1 MYSELT
7 ALFSVLVIDLVL
19 AGDNAV
25 VVGLAAAGLPHG
37 QRRKAVLIGIAAA
50 AALRIIFAVFATQLL
65 AVIGLTLAGGILL
78 LWVLWKL
85 TREIMAERRARGAL
99 DDGTDHLTGE
109 RAKTLGRAVWQIVVA
124 DVSMSLDNVL
134 AVAGAAREHLYVLII
149 GLSLSVALMGIA
161 ASLIAD
167 LLKRH
172 FWISYIGLA
181 IIAWVAVGMILEGG
195 EEVIT
200 GRQDPVAQM
209 QQLHLFGEHAS

>member
-25 VVGLAAAGLPHG
+25 VVGLAAAGLPHE
-37 QRRKAVLIGIAAA
+37 QRRKAVLIGIGAA

-65 AVIGLTLAGGILL
+65 LIIGLTLAGGILL

-85 TREIMAERRARGAL
+85 AREIMAERDARNAL
-99 DDGTDHLTGE
+99 DAGAGHQAGE
-109 RAKTLGRAVWQIVVA
+109 RAKTLGRAVWQIVIA

-195 EEVIT
+195 QEVIT
-200 GRQDPVAQM
+200 GHQDPVVQTP
-209 QQLHLFGEHAS
+209 

>member
-85 TREIMAERRARGAL
+85 TREIMAERRARSAL
-99 DDGTDHLTGE
+99 DDGADQLTGE

-195 EEVIT
+195 QEVIT
-200 GRQDPVAQM
+200 GHQDPVVQTP
-209 QQLHLFGEHAS
+209 

>member
-19 AGDNAV
+19 AGDNAL
-25 VVGLAAAGLPHG
+25 VVGLAAAGLPHD
-37 QRRKAVLIGIAAA
+37 QRRKAVLIGIGAA

-65 AVIGLTLAGGILL
+65 VIIGLTLAGGILL

-85 TREIMAERRARGAL
+85 AREIMAERRARNAPHAESGQPV
-99 DDGTDHLTGE
+99 DYP
-109 RAKTLGRAVWQIVVA
+109 AKTLGRAVWQIVIA

-134 AVAGAAREHLYVLII
+134 AVAGAAREHLYVLVI

-195 EEVIT
+195 QEVIT
-200 GRQDPVAQM
+200 GRQDPVVQTP
-209 QQLHLFGEHAS
+209 

>member
-19 AGDNAV
+19 AGDNAL

-37 QRRKAVLIGIAAA
+37 QRRKAVLIGIGAA

-65 AVIGLTLAGGILL
+65 LIIGLTLAGGILL

-85 TREIMAERRARGAL
+85 AREIMAERRARSAHRAGP
-99 DDGTDHLTGE
+99 DHLAGE
-109 RAKTLGRAVWQIVVA
+109 GAKTLGRAVWQIVIA

-134 AVAGAAREHLYVLII
+134 AVAGAAREHLYVLVI
-149 GLSLSVALMGIA
+149 GLTLSVALMGIA

-167 LLKRH
+167 LLKRY

-195 EEVIT
+195 QEVIT
-200 GRQDPVAQM
+200 GRQDPVVQTP
-209 QQLHLFGEHAS
+209 